1 MNDDELRRVI
11 RDAMTRL
18 VEGQPIRSD
27 GKLTVKSLAEEA
39 GVKRWVLTHK
49 YTDLQDE
56 FRAMADGVGGEP
68 DVVLRFREQIAERDG
83 VISRLRAEIHELTN
97 DRNQLERIVNIIA
110 VEAGAQSQ
118 VQTGVASLDAA
129 RNGARRS

>member
-1 MNDDELRRVI
+1 MSDDDLRRTI

-18 VEGQPIRSD
+18 VEGHPIRSD

-56 FRAMADGVGGEP
+56 FRAMTDGVGGEP
-68 DVVLRFREQIAERDG
+68 DVVLRLREQIAERDA
-83 VISRLRAEIHELTN
+83 VISRLRSEIHELTN
-97 DRNQLERIVNIIA
+97 DRNQLERIVNILA
-110 VEAGAQSQ
+110 VETHNRPQEPAGI
-118 VQTGVASLDAA
+118 ASLDAA
-129 RNGARRS
+129 RKGARKS